1 MEKEN
6 VKKKVEELTETLNK
20 TCTTIEGVEKFL
32 ETKVKGIWH
41 ELDNEKGAKFVIVVK
56 TKPGEGSLSILFKP
70 QTKTLYDARVIGNI
84 YKKDEYSMQ
93 LSSKA
98 TETIKNI
105 VVPICKE
112 TEK

>member
-6 VKKKVEELTETLNK
+6 IKKKVEELTETLNK

-105 VVPICKE
+105 VVPICK
-112 TEK
+112 